1 MTTDGSS
8 SSKNTPHPSKK
19 EPDSEPHCSPP
30 DLDFNPQVFLVG
42 AGPGHPGLLTLRA
55 VECLGMA
62 DYVLYDKRV
71 PESFLEHA
79 PPEAEKLCVSEL
91 ATSHK
96 DRYLPIHETMR
107 AVVNQGK
114 RLVRL
119 KGGDPF
125 IFGRGGEEA
134 EFLRQEGISFEVVPG
149 VTAAVGA
156 TACTGIPLT
165 HRAYASSLAL
175 VTGHEHPDKPESIVD
190 WAKLANFEGTIV
202 VYMGLSRL
210 GYIAKTLV
218 ANGKSPTTPGAVIQ
232 WGTTGHQ
239 ITVQASLE
247 KLPDKA
253 QKAGLIS
260 PALVVIG
267 EVVGLRPN
275 VSWFE
280 SRPLFG
286 KRILVTRP
294 RKQALEFAHRLEMLG
309 AIPFVLPMVDIRELD
324 DYSEVDKAIA
334 ELGSYDWLVFTSP
347 NGVGAFLRRIWQ
359 LGKDMRAL
367 ANVQIAVIGPGTEK
381 ALRRYHLNADFIS
394 PVHRSE
400 EFAEALKP
408 IVQGQRVLLAR
419 ANRGRDVLPQE
430 LSLVAST
437 VKQIAV
443 YNQVDDIDQH
453 SDIMNKLRC
462 GEIGYVTLTSENIA
476 RVFCQALDEICRGR
490 IENEIVKLVT
500 ISPTTSAKVREF
512 QLPIAA
518 EAKTYTMDGVIAALI
533 RLVRE

>member
-1 MTTDGSS
+1 MTKDGPSTS
-8 SSKNTPHPSKK
+8 DNAPHPSSK
-19 EPDSEPHCSPP
+19 EPEPTRHPLPP

-55 VECLGMA
+55 VECLAMA

-71 PESFLEHA
+71 PESLLEHA
-79 PPEAEKLCVSEL
+79 PPEAEKVCVSEL
-91 ATSHK
+91 ATSQK

-107 AVVNQGK
+107 AVVSQGK
-114 RLVRL
+114 RVVRL

-134 EFLRQEGISFEVVPG
+134 EFLRKEGISFEVVPG

-190 WAKLANFEGTIV
+190 WAKLAEFEGTIV

-210 GYIAKTLV
+210 SYIAKTL
-218 ANGKSPTTPGAVIQ
+218 AENGKPPTTPAAVIQ

-239 ITVQASLE
+239 ITVQAPLDQLAE
-247 KLPDKA
+247 KV
-253 QKAGLIS
+253 QNAGLIS

-267 EVVGLRPN
+267 EVVGLRPE

-280 SRPLFG
+280 IRPLFG

-294 RKQALEFAHRLEMLG
+294 RKQAMEFAHRLEMLG
-309 AIPFVLPMVDIRELD
+309 AIPFVLPMVDVRELD
-324 DYSEVDKAIA
+324 DYSEVDRTIQ
-334 ELGSYDWLVFTSP
+334 ELGNYDWLVFTSP

-359 LGKDMRAL
+359 LGKDMRTL
-367 ANVQIAVIGPGTEK
+367 ANLRIAVIGPGTAK
-381 ALRRYHLNADFIS
+381 ALGRYHLKPDFVA

-408 IVQGQRVLLAR
+408 LVKGQRVLLAR

-430 LSLVAST
+430 LSAVASN
-437 VKQIAV
+437 VNQISV
-443 YNQVDDIDQH
+443 YNQVDDVDQH
-453 SDIMNKLRC
+453 SDIVNKLRC
-462 GEIGYVTLTSENIA
+462 GEISHVTLTSENIA
-476 RVFCQALDEICRGR
+476 RVFCQSLDEICRER
-490 IENEIVKLVT
+490 ILSGIVQLVT
-500 ISPTTSAKVREF
+500 ISPTTSEKVREF
-512 QLPIAA
+512 DLPVSA
-518 EAKTYTMDGVIAALI
+518 EAKVYSMDGVIAALI
-533 RLVRE
+533 ELIRE